1 MSTQNVVLIL
11 SCPTASGKTYVALQ
25 VAKELPV
32 EILSADSRQIFK
44 YATIGTAK
52 PSNEEVR
59 AVPHHFIDLLA
70 PDEQW
75 NAGKF
80 AQESRNTIQEI
91 FRRQCVPF
99 VVGGTGLYIKSLID
113 GIADIP
119 EADLELRQRLFRRYE
134 KEGLQS
140 LVNELKKVDRV
151 AAESIDIQNP
161 RRVLRAL
168 EIYYMTGMTRAEI
181 EQQSNDPLQH
191 RILWFGLHWERD
203 ILYRRIEKRVD
214 LMIQQGLIEEVK
226 FLLEK
231 GYTAESQALQ
241 SVGYAEIIEYLQG
254 RLSKQDAID
263 LIKQNTRR
271 FAKRQMTWFRREKR
285 IRWLDIRTE
294 EDLDKAAVEITEE
307 YRKIK

>member
-52 PSNEEVR
+52 PSNEEVK

-134 KEGLQS
+134 KEGLQF

>member
-52 PSNEEVR
+52 PSNEEVK